1 MNYTRTVEW
10 AAMTSSLPAMQIILN
25 GEAYRVAAGTTLD
38 KLVEQ
43 LGLKGRRLAVERNG
57 AIVPRSAHP
66 ATVLEEGDRIEI
78 VHAIGGG

>member
-1 MNYTRTVEW
+1 MK
-10 AAMTSSLPAMQIILN
+10 IILN
-25 GEAYRVAAGTTLD
+25 GEAQHIETDTSIDRLI
-38 KLVEQ
+38 EQ